1 MNQAVKEINE
11 ALNNNREEALTLA
24 LSNRAARLSDVVGEN
39 GSWYMKM
46 LEEKRKIKQEV
57 HFINFY
63 LIRNCQQIICMYTN
77 DMMTLF
83 IGIHLTMHYGAIFKV
98 DVKGKQTVD
107 SNDLGFLKCF
117 KAK

>member
-1 MNQAVKEINE
+1 MWKTKVTPWRKERCHDSKDYFFLFHLLVNQAVKEINE

-24 LSNRAARLSDVVGEN
+24 LSNRAARLSGVVGEN

-63 LIRNCQQIICMYTN
+63 LIRNCLQIVN
-77 DMMTLF
+77 L
-83 IGIHLTMHYGAIFKV
+83 HVHK
-98 DVKGKQTVD
+98 
-107 SNDLGFLKCF
+107 
-117 KAK
+117 